1 MNPTVRRKGLM
12 LRSVFRKMIDSRL
25 PQNEPWILYEAIKL
39 YGKNAATALLFSVFM
54 MLFPYL
60 HFVLL
65 HNNAPLHICAV
76 LISAGAFISSNL
88 LYAPFIASVHRRKT
102 SSQKKLAWNRISMN
116 SLQWALVHG
125 VLFSVFVFLLRKYPE
140 HASLFKIFFPILLF
154 SFFQITLFRTA
165 FIITESTL
173 EKTLKTSLFF
183 LFLRQKALFVET
195 FLLNIALF
203 FSVPYFTEQYFL
215 SEFSIF
221 SEWPSEKQ
229 LSYARYMPIVA
240 LFFIFSLPLISSY
253 VCIKNATETYI

>member
-1 MNPTVRRKGLM
+1 M

-102 SSQKKLAWNRISMN
+102 SSQKKTCLEQTFDEFTSMGIGT
-116 SLQWALVHG
+116 WC
-125 VLFSVFVFLLRKYPE
+125 
-140 HASLFKIFFPILLF
+140 
-154 SFFQITLFRTA
+154 SFFCFRFSPPEISGTC
-165 FIITESTL
+165 FSRQN
-173 EKTLKTSLFF
+173 LFF
-183 LFLRQKALFVET
+183 H
-195 FLLNIALF
+195 IAF
-203 FSVPYFTEQYFL
+203 
-215 SEFSIF
+215 
-221 SEWPSEKQ
+221 
-229 LSYARYMPIVA
+229 
-240 LFFIFSLPLISSY
+240 
-253 VCIKNATETYI
+253 